1 MGWNPF
7 KSKTKYY
14 VSSSTF
20 PLFDDK
26 NRIDNYE
33 AAILD
38 YTSNSSIE
46 QSEYLK
52 NYYSTSR
59 LRDIRGLL
67 NWADSSGYHRTMGKV
82 SATFYADAQL
92 DNEILTIATKQYV
105 SINPNDTY
113 RVYKSNLNI
122 FSEDFWLKHLAT
134 QQGKAQLFYESAAIN
149 YTVSF
154 PTEDTIRATF
164 KNGTVIEG
172 RIPNNASRTRFIEM
186 EYSIIT
192 ETITDKVD
200 AEGNVVVDPETGKPV
215 KITTYTYQYG
225 YYDYQEGSGNTT
237 LDNLI
242 KNNGITGSRTFYPV
256 IPVRTNTSWYSGTSA
271 EYIGKALKQLHL
283 YDAKLGPKDSYG
295 KLQNILIEGINK
307 SGKGSLDDIDYMT
320 IILGVSINSRNKADQ
335 RYMFEF
341 FYNIYVN
348 YKLMNGETPQGVSGG
363 LPTYSGQGNLK
374 KFFGTVFKKIGD
386 EGSTGF
392 TRFTLYNASSNL
404 NLIYDWGHAEY
415 FEANG
420 KWQPKAKV
428 GEYGV
433 LAGLLKHAWSE
444 YIPKTDSE
452 GNLIYI
458 YNEDTGRNELQYE
471 VVQRESY
478 INETLFCYQ
487 SSENR
492 WHFVMFAGLGLT
504 NLVYAGKTVYT
515 DAYDAVKESDSTNT
529 LQYSFKE
536 DSDGTYDEY
545 TLFNFSYVENS
556 GREPSAFIVPLEQS
570 TFYEIGV
577 PYEVDISYG
586 CQYLVCNC
594 WEKKKVRWYQH
605 GWFSV
610 LLSFTVA
617 IICPIGIV
625 SVIFFTIGV
634 VLLTAQ
640 ILELTQKI
648 LCTIFGESL
657 GNSIYKWS
665 LAIIKTILIWVATIC
680 FKIPVIGWI
689 IWAICITV
697 YATITAAEYLRAGYS
712 LEQAI
717 MKGAAEGAI
726 AGVASLAGG
735 YVGGTVSASYGSVA
749 GTTASGA
756 VSGFISGTGSSLIA
770 GNSLGKSLK
779 TGAISGAISGVAG
792 GLFQGVSNLWNGN
805 SFLGTEIIGKAGT
818 SGVKQTA
825 SNELTKNF
833 LVTNAVGIGI
843 WNVMT
848 NPMTY
853 MNLINLTMAEQQYHK
868 MANLENDY
876 QEFADKYAAANRV
889 LDMLNQMRG
898 STVTAEFVCKMQACL
913 GRMIQMFPDAI
924 SMSPEA
930 FLSMATTT
938 GHDQLKSVLGSVTT
952 FVDSQ
957 LSMDGYEPYQ
967 LFYTQMDYSLTFT
980 ETSTIIR

>member
-1 MGWNPF
+1 M
-7 KSKTKYY
+7 
-14 VSSSTF
+14 
-20 PLFDDK
+20 
-26 NRIDNYE
+26 I
-33 AAILD
+33 
-38 YTSNSSIE
+38 
-46 QSEYLK
+46 
-52 NYYSTSR
+52 
-59 LRDIRGLL
+59 
-67 NWADSSGYHRTMGKV
+67 
-82 SATFYADAQL
+82 
-92 DNEILTIATKQYV
+92 
-105 SINPNDTY
+105 
-113 RVYKSNLNI
+113 
-122 FSEDFWLKHLAT
+122 
-134 QQGKAQLFYESAAIN
+134 
-149 YTVSF
+149 
-154 PTEDTIRATF
+154 
-164 KNGTVIEG
+164 
-172 RIPNNASRTRFIEM
+172 
-186 EYSIIT
+186 
-192 ETITDKVD
+192 KVD
-200 AEGNVVVDPETGKPV
+200 AEGNVVVDPETGEPV

-225 YYDYQEGSGNTT
+225 YFDYQEGSGNET

-256 IPVRTNTSWYSGTSA
+256 IPIRTDTNWYSGTSA

-283 YDAKLGPKDSYG
+283 YDAKLGPKDTYG
-295 KLQNILIEGINK
+295 KLKDVLIEGINK
-307 SGKGSLDDIDYMT
+307 SGKGSLGDIDYMT
-320 IILGVSINSRNKADQ
+320 ILLGVAINSKNKADQ

-341 FYNIYVN
+341 FYNVYVN
-348 YKLMNGETPQGVSGG
+348 YKLMNGETPQGVLGG
-363 LPTYSGQGNLK
+363 LSTYSGQGNLR
-374 KFFGTVFKKIGD
+374 KFFGSVFKKIGN

-392 TRFTLYNASSNL
+392 TRFTLYNGSSNL
-404 NLIYDWGHAEY
+404 NLTYDWGHAEY

-433 LAGLLKHAWSE
+433 LAGLQKHSWSE
-444 YIPKTDSE
+444 YIPRTDSE
-452 GNLIYI
+452 GNLIYH
-458 YNEDTGRNELQYE
+458 YNEDTGQNELQYE
-471 VVQRESY
+471 LVHRESY

-492 WHFVMFAGLGLT
+492 WHFIMFAGLGLT
-504 NLVYAGKTVYT
+504 NLVYHGKTVYT

-529 LQYSFKE
+529 LQYSFKG

-545 TLFNFSYVENS
+545 TLFSFSYVENS
-556 GREPSAFIVPLEQS
+556 GRTPSAFVVPLEQS

-610 LLSFTVA
+610 ILSFTVA

-625 SVIFFTIGV
+625 STIFFTIGV

-665 LAIIKTILIWVATIC
+665 LIIIKTILIWIASVC

-689 IWAICITV
+689 IWAICITI

-712 LEQAI
+712 LEKAI
-717 MKGAAEGAI
+717 MRGAAEGAV

-735 YVGGTVSASYGSVA
+735 YAGGAVGASYGSVA
-749 GTTASGA
+749 GATVSGA
-756 VSGFISGTGSSLIA
+756 VSGFITGTGSSLIA
-770 GNSLGKSLK
+770 GRGLGESLK

-792 GLFQGVSNLWNGN
+792 GLFQGASNLWNGS
-805 SFLGTEIIGKAGT
+805 SFLGTEIIGKVGA
-818 SGVKQTA
+818 SGVEQTA
-825 SNELTKNF
+825 SNELAKDF
-833 LVTNAVGIGI
+833 SVTNAIGIGI

-853 MNLINLTMAEQQYHK
+853 MNLINLTMAEQQYHR

-898 STVTAEFVCKMQACL
+898 STVTAEFVCKMQSCL
-913 GRMIQMFPDAI
+913 GRLLTLFPDAI

>member
-7 KSKTKYY
+7 GSKTKYY

-20 PLFDDK
+20 PLFDDEH
-26 NRIDNYE
+26 RIDNYE

-52 NYYSTSR
+52 NYYGTSR

-67 NWADSSGYHRTMGKV
+67 NWADSSGYHSAMGRI

-92 DNEILTIATKQYV
+92 DNDILTIATKQYV

-113 RVYKSNLNI
+113 KVYKSNLNI

-134 QQGKAQLFYESAAIN
+134 QQGKAQLFYESASIN

-172 RIPNNASRTRFIEM
+172 KIPNNASRSRFIEM

-192 ETITDKVD
+192 ETVTDKVD
-200 AEGNVVVDPETGKPV
+200 AEGNVVVDPETGEPV

-225 YYDYQEGSGNTT
+225 YYDYQEGSGNET

-242 KNNGITGSRTFYPV
+242 KNNGITGSSTFYPV

-283 YDAKLGPKDSYG
+283 YDAKLGPNNTYG
-295 KLQNILIEGINK
+295 KLKDVLIEGINK
-307 SGKGSLDDIDYMT
+307 SGKGSLSDIDYMT
-320 IILGVSINSRNKADQ
+320 ILLGVAINSKNKADQ

-348 YKLMNGETPQGVSGG
+348 YKLMNGETPQGVLSG
-363 LPTYSGQGNLK
+363 LSTYSGQGNLR
-374 KFFGTVFKKIGD
+374 KFFGSVFKKIGN

-392 TRFTLYNASSNL
+392 TRFTLYNGSSNL
-404 NLIYDWGHAEY
+404 NLTYDWGHAEY

-420 KWQPKAKV
+420 KWQPKAKA

-433 LAGLLKHAWSE
+433 LAGLQKHSWSE
-444 YIPKTDSE
+444 YIPRTDSE
-452 GNLIYI
+452 GNLIYH
-458 YNEDTGRNELQYE
+458 YNEDTGQNELQYE
-471 VVQRESY
+471 LVHRESY

-492 WHFVMFAGLGLT
+492 WHFIMFAGLGLT
-504 NLVYAGKTVYT
+504 NLVYHGKTVYT
-515 DAYDAVKESDSTNT
+515 DAYDAVKESGSTNT
-529 LQYSFKE
+529 LQYSFTR

-545 TLFNFSYVENS
+545 TLFDFTYVENS
-556 GREPSAFIVPLEQS
+556 GRELSAFVVPLEQS

-577 PYEVDISYG
+577 PFEADISYG

-610 LLSFTVA
+610 LLSFGAGIILAPIAPLISGVFYA
-617 IICPIGIV
+617 IG
-625 SVIFFTIGV
+625 TI
-634 VLLTAQ
+634 LLTAQ

-665 LAIIKTILIWVATIC
+665 LVIIKTILIWVATIC

-689 IWAICITV
+689 IWAICITI

-717 MKGAAEGAI
+717 MRGAAEGAI
-726 AGVASLAGG
+726 AGI
-735 YVGGTVSASYGSVA
+735 
-749 GTTASGA
+749 ASGA
-756 VSGFISGTGSSLIA
+756 ASMAGGAVGQVAGNVAGAMVSGFVSGMVQGTGTSLLN
-770 GNSLGKSLK
+770 GKNLGQSLK
-779 TGAISGAISGVAG
+779 TGLIQGAISGGTA
-792 GLFQGVSNLWNGN
+792 GLFQGLGNLWNSGSFIGDSSVADVASGN
-805 SFLGTEIIGKAGT
+805 STSNPSANDFSLGEVIGAG
-818 SGVKQTA
+818 
-825 SNELTKNF
+825 
-833 LVTNAVGIGI
+833 VGS
-843 WNVMT
+843 VMR

-853 MNLINLTMAEQQYHK
+853 MNLINLTMAEQQYHR

-898 STVTAEFVCKMQACL
+898 STVTAEFICKMQSCL
-913 GRMIQMFPDAI
+913 GRLLTLFPDAI

>member
-52 NYYSTSR
+52 NYYGTSR

-67 NWADSSGYHRTMGKV
+67 NWADRSGYSGAMGRI

-113 RVYKSNLNI
+113 KVYKSNLNI

-134 QQGKAQLFYESAAIN
+134 QQGKAQLFYESVSIN

-154 PTEDTIRATF
+154 PTGDTIRATF

-172 RIPNNASRTRFIEM
+172 KIPNNASRTRFIEM

-192 ETITDKVD
+192 ETITNKVD
-200 AEGNVVVDPETGKPV
+200 ANGNIVVDPETGEPI
-215 KITTYTYQYG
+215 KITTYTYRYG
-225 YYDYQEGSGNTT
+225 YYDYQEGSGNET

-283 YDAKLGPKDSYG
+283 YDAKLGPKDTYG
-295 KLQNILIEGINK
+295 KLKDILIEGINK
-307 SGKGSLDDIDYMT
+307 SGKGSLGDIDYMT
-320 IILGVSINSRNKADQ
+320 IILGVTINSKNKADQ

-348 YKLMNGETPQGVSGG
+348 YKLMNGETPQGRLGG
-363 LPTYSGQGNLK
+363 LSTYSGQGNLRS
-374 KFFGTVFKKIGD
+374 FFGNVFKKIGNS
-386 EGSTGF
+386 GSTGF
-392 TRFTLYNASSNL
+392 TRFTLYNGSSNL
-404 NLIYDWGHAEY
+404 DLTYDWGGAEY

-428 GEYGV
+428 GDYGV
-433 LAGLLKHAWSE
+433 LAGLQKHSWSE
-444 YIPKTDSE
+444 YIPQTDSE

-458 YNEDTGRNELQYE
+458 YNEDTGHNELQYE
-471 VVQRESY
+471 LVRRESY

-504 NLVYAGKTVYT
+504 NLVYHGKTVYT
-515 DAYDAVKESDSTNT
+515 DAYDAVKESGSTNT

-545 TLFNFSYVENS
+545 ILFNFSYVENS

-610 LLSFTVA
+610 ILSFTVA

-625 SVIFFTIGV
+625 ATIFFTIGV
-634 VLLTAQ
+634 VILTAQ

-665 LAIIKTILIWVATIC
+665 LVIIKTILIWVATIC

-689 IWAICITV
+689 IWAICITI

-717 MKGAAEGAI
+717 MRGAAEGAI
-726 AGVASLAGG
+726 AGI
-735 YVGGTVSASYGSVA
+735 
-749 GTTASGA
+749 ASGA
-756 VSGFISGTGSSLIA
+756 ASMAGGAVGQVAGNVAGAMVSGFVSGMVQGTGTSLLN
-770 GNSLGKSLK
+770 GKNLGQSLK
-779 TGAISGAISGVAG
+779 TGLIQGAISGGTA
-792 GLFQGVSNLWNGN
+792 GLFQGLGNLWNSGSFIGDSSVVDVASGN
-805 SFLGTEIIGKAGT
+805 STSNLSANDFSLGEIIGAG
-818 SGVKQTA
+818 
-825 SNELTKNF
+825 
-833 LVTNAVGIGI
+833 VGS
-843 WNVMT
+843 VMR

-853 MNLINLTMAEQQYHK
+853 MNLLNLTMAEQQYHK

>member
-20 PLFDDK
+20 PLFDDEH
-26 NRIDNYE
+26 RIDNYE

-52 NYYSTSR
+52 NYYGTSR
-59 LRDIRGLL
+59 LRDIRGFI
-67 NWADSSGYHRTMGKV
+67 NWADRSGYSGAMGRI

-92 DNEILTIATKQYV
+92 DNDILTIATKQYV

-113 RVYKSNLNI
+113 KVYKSNLNI

-134 QQGKAQLFYESAAIN
+134 QQGKAQLFYESASIN

-172 RIPNNASRTRFIEM
+172 KIPNNASRSRFIEM

-200 AEGNVVVDPETGKPV
+200 AEGNVVVDPETGEPV
-215 KITTYTYQYG
+215 KISTYTYQYG
-225 YYDYQEGSGNTT
+225 YYDYQEGSGNET

-256 IPVRTNTSWYSGTSA
+256 IPIRTDTNWYSGTSA

-283 YDAKLGPKDSYG
+283 YDAKLGPKDTYG
-295 KLQNILIEGINK
+295 KLKDVLIEGINK
-307 SGKGSLDDIDYMT
+307 SGKGSLSDIDYMT
-320 IILGVSINSRNKADQ
+320 ILLGVAINSKNKADQ

-341 FYNIYVN
+341 FYNVYVN
-348 YKLMNGETPQGVSGG
+348 YKLMNGETPQGVLGG
-363 LPTYSGQGNLK
+363 LSTYSGQGNLR
-374 KFFGTVFKKIGD
+374 KFFGSVFKKIGN

-392 TRFTLYNASSNL
+392 TRFTLYNGSSNL
-404 NLIYDWGHAEY
+404 NLTYDWGHAEY

-433 LAGLLKHAWSE
+433 LAGLQKHSWSE
-444 YIPKTDSE
+444 YIPRTDSE
-452 GNLIYI
+452 GNLIYH
-458 YNEDTGRNELQYE
+458 YNEDTGQNELQYE
-471 VVQRESY
+471 LVHRESY

-492 WHFVMFAGLGLT
+492 WHFIMFAGLGLT
-504 NLVYAGKTVYT
+504 NLVYHGKTVYT

-529 LQYSFKE
+529 LQYSFKG

-545 TLFNFSYVENS
+545 TLFSFSYVENS
-556 GREPSAFIVPLEQS
+556 GRTPSAFIVPLEQS

-610 LLSFTVA
+610 ILSFTVA

-625 SVIFFTIGV
+625 STIFFTIGV

-665 LAIIKTILIWVATIC
+665 LVIIKTILIWVATIC

-689 IWAICITV
+689 IWAICITI

-717 MKGAAEGAI
+717 MRGAAEGAI
-726 AGVASLAGG
+726 AGI
-735 YVGGTVSASYGSVA
+735 
-749 GTTASGA
+749 ASGA
-756 VSGFISGTGSSLIA
+756 ASMAGGAVGQVAGNVAGAMVSGFVSGMVQGTGTSLLN
-770 GNSLGKSLK
+770 GKNLGQSLK
-779 TGAISGAISGVAG
+779 TGLIQGAISGGTA
-792 GLFQGVSNLWNGN
+792 GLFQGLGNLWNSGSFIGDSSVADVASGN
-805 SFLGTEIIGKAGT
+805 STSNPSANDFSLGEVIGAG
-818 SGVKQTA
+818 
-825 SNELTKNF
+825 
-833 LVTNAVGIGI
+833 VGS
-843 WNVMT
+843 VMR

-853 MNLINLTMAEQQYHK
+853 MNLLNLTMAEQQYHR

-898 STVTAEFVCKMQACL
+898 STVTAEFVCKMQSCL
-913 GRMIQMFPDAI
+913 GRLLTLFPDAI